1 MQSNPLTAD
10 DAGFLADFESGRLEK
25 AKFKH
30 RDHVRLAWILLR
42 VSAPDDA
49 RARVERGI
57 RAFATLHGVPG
68 LFHVTVTE
76 AWMQLVRRTLA
87 AAPADEWVEEPLSF
101 DTWIS
106 SHAELL
112 DAGLLARHYSD
123 AVLKSDAARVGWVE
137 PDLQPIADAV

>member
-1 MQSNPLTAD
+1 MLPNPLTPD
-10 DAGFLADFESGRLEK
+10 DAGFLADFESGKLEK

-42 VSAPDDA
+42 VSETAEA

-76 AWMQLVRRTLA
+76 AWMRVVRRTMA
-87 AAPADEWVEEPLSF
+87 VAPAEEWVEVPLSF

-112 DAGLLARHYSD
+112 DGGLLARHYSD

-137 PDLQPIADAV
+137 PDLRPIADDD